1 MEKCIRS
8 RFFLYYGSSLTYEF
22 GPVLRNTINLNENP
36 ILGSSF
42 YFLLLIQKEED
53 ENHHLHRGVVK
64 EKKVITRGM
73 SVQTAAGALRSEKA
87 FFSLLSNTKKWEVFK
102 DLT

>member
-1 MEKCIRS
+1 MKIQ
-8 RFFLYYGSSLTYEF
+8 FWATLF
-22 GPVLRNTINLNENP
+22 
-36 ILGSSF
+36 F
-42 YFLLLIQKEED
+42 YFLLLIQKEEED

-87 FFSLLSNTKKWEVFK
+87 FFLFLSNTKKWEVFK